1 MLNFNDKKMKKIIHL
16 FIIFILGACAQ
27 EDELTPTGVVKDW
40 FAIQP
45 GEGEW
50 NEIACDIYTNYGCSV
65 FKNDTLGKEFRGFDN
80 AGDSI
85 IYYETLK
92 IGYSIES
99 FSKVKFT
106 L

>member
-1 MLNFNDKKMKKIIHL
+1 MERNSLRYIH
-16 FIIFILGACAQ
+16 
-27 EDELTPTGVVKDW
+27 D
-40 FAIQP
+40 
-45 GEGEW
+45 
-50 NEIACDIYTNYGCSV
+50 YGCSV

-99 FSKVKFT
+99 FSKVNFT
-106 L
+106 LCKDEEKLIQGIKIVRDLLMPQLEKFGTNHKKLFASGYGHIC